1 MNLFGRK
8 NTKLWKKALN
18 AFLVGAALIL
28 LIFAIIYFPSISSYV
43 NGIVKAMAAFIYGF
57 VLAFICNPIYKRLH
71 KYVFKFVDIRKPH
84 PRIRNLLSIIT
95 TYLIF
100 AIIIAI
106 ALRAVV
112 PEIIENWEELK
123 NNVTAY
129 ASELYNYAIDIL
141 EDVGV
146 EDPYATV
153 NEFLFKI
160 LKMLNIADV
169 SKDTPS
175 GEIMSAII
183 NGAVAYV
190 TNIVKGAAGHIFS
203 FIVGFILSFYFLL
216 SKNELIAKIKRALI
230 AFLPENAYKRVSHF
244 AKYTNSTF
252 GKYILGAICDAVL
265 VGCVV
270 TLVLTIFKFPYAA
283 LIGLVCGITNVIP
296 FYGPFIGAIP
306 SGLLIFLQTPG
317 DTMDK
322 FWKVFAFAMIIL
334 IIQQIDGNIIAPH
347 IQGEAT
353 GLSPIMVIAAVT
365 FCSHVFGFIGM
376 LIGVPVVAVIS
387 YMLRCLIESKLKK
400 KNLPTS
406 IDCYDVGIDVHNTD
420 FSEVY
425 DENEITRE
433 ISVPKVKSNDVNED
447 DDDITT
453 AEIDISEL
461 NEVSLGE
468 VKSKEIL
475 DVKNGE
481 QTVCVPIKV
490 SKIKKDKSEGEM

>member
-1 MNLFGRK
+1 MINLFANK
-8 NTKLWKKALN
+8 DMKLWKKALY
-18 AFLVGAALIL
+18 AFIVGASLIL
-28 LIFAIIYFPSISSYV
+28 LIFAIIYFPSISARIT
-43 NGIVKAMAAFIYGF
+43 GIVKAMAAFIYGF
-57 VLAFICNPIYKRLH
+57 VLAFICNPIYKLLH
-71 KYVFKFVDIRKPH
+71 KYVFKFVDIKKPH
-84 PRIRNLLSIIT
+84 PKIRNMLSIIT
-95 TYLIF
+95 AYLIF

-112 PEIIENWEELK
+112 PEILENWEELK
-123 NNVTAY
+123 NNVTSY

-141 EDVGV
+141 EDFGV
-146 EDPYATV
+146 EDPEATV
-153 NEFLFKI
+153 TEFLFKI

-183 NGAVAYV
+183 NGVVAYV
-190 TNIVKGAAGHIFS
+190 TNIVKGAFSHVFS

-252 GKYILGAICDAVL
+252 GKYILGALCDAVL

-270 TLVLTIFKFPYAA
+270 TLILTIFKFPYAA
-283 LIGLVCGITNVIP
+283 LIGVVCGVTNIIP

-306 SGLLIFLQTPG
+306 SGILIFLQTPG

-322 FWKVFAFAMIIL
+322 FWRVFAFAMIIL
-334 IIQQIDGNIIAPH
+334 VIQQIDGNIIAPH

-365 FCSHVFGFIGM
+365 FCSHVFGFVGM

-387 YMLRCLIESKLKK
+387 YMLNCLIESKLKK
-400 KNLPTS
+400 KDLPTNVE
-406 IDCYDVGIDVHNTD
+406 CYEVGIDVHNTD
-420 FSEVY
+420 FSSVY
-425 DENEITRE
+425 DENEMTRE
-433 ISVPKVKSNDVNED
+433 ISVPKVKNKQEVKNED
-447 DDDITT
+447 DDLDDITT
-453 AEIDISEL
+453 EEIDISAL
-461 NEVSLGE
+461 NSSTDEKSNEHKVS
-468 VKSKEIL
+468 VKA
-475 DVKNGE
+475 
-481 QTVCVPIKV
+481 
-490 SKIKKDKSEGEM
+490 SKIKTNKDK

>member
-1 MNLFGRK
+1 MLRLFTDK
-8 NTKLWKKALN
+8 NMKLWKKALY
-18 AFLVGAALIL
+18 AFFVGAALIL
-28 LIFAIIYFPSISSYV
+28 LIFAIIYFPSISAKISGV
-43 NGIVKAMAAFIYGF
+43 VKAMAAFIYGF

-71 KYVFKFVDIRKPH
+71 KYVFKFVDVRKPH

-100 AIIIAI
+100 AIFIAI
-106 ALRAVV
+106 AIRAVV
-112 PEIIENWEELK
+112 PEILENWEELA
-123 NNVTAY
+123 NNVTTY
-129 ASELYNYAIDIL
+129 TTELYNYTIDIL
-141 EDVGV
+141 ESFGV
-146 EDPYATV
+146 EDPYATL

-183 NGAVAYV
+183 NGAIAYV
-190 TNIVKGAAGHIFS
+190 TNIVKGAFSHIFS

-216 SKNELIAKIKRALI
+216 SKNELVSKIKRALI
-230 AFLPENAYKRVSHF
+230 AFFPENAYKRISHF
-244 AKYTNSTF
+244 AKYTNTTF
-252 GKYILGAICDAVL
+252 GKYILGALCDAVL

-270 TLVLTIFKFPYAA
+270 TLILTIFKFPYAA
-283 LIGLVCGITNVIP
+283 LIGLVCGITNIIP

-334 IIQQIDGNIIAPH
+334 VIQQIDGNIIAPH

-365 FCSHVFGFIGM
+365 FCSHVFGFVGM

-387 YMLRCLIESKLKK
+387 YMLNCLIESKLKK

-406 IDCYDVGIDVHNTD
+406 IECYDVGIDVHNTD
-420 FSEVY
+420 FSAVY

-433 ISVPKVKSNDVNED
+433 ISVPKIKPENNADENDEIATD
-447 DDDITT
+447 
-453 AEIDISEL
+453 EIDISALKEI
-461 NEVSLGE
+461 SLGDGE
-468 VKSKEIL
+468 PDGKIDSKSDEKTICIPVKISK
-475 DVKNGE
+475 VKKE
-481 QTVCVPIKV
+481 K
-490 SKIKKDKSEGEM
+490 

>member
-1 MNLFGRK
+1 MLKLFNKK
-8 NTKLWKKALN
+8 NKNKITPFSL
-18 AFLVGAALIL
+18 FVSGAAIVF
-28 LIFAIIYFPSISSYV
+28 LIFAIIKFPSLSAYV
-43 NGIVKAMAAFIYGF
+43 SGVVNAMAAFIYGF

-100 AIIIAI
+100 AIFIAI
-106 ALRAVV
+106 AIRAVV
-112 PEIIENWEELK
+112 PEILENWEELT
-123 NNVTAY
+123 NNVTTY
-129 ASELYNYAIDIL
+129 ASELYNYAIEILTDI
-141 EDVGV
+141 GV
-146 EDPYATV
+146 EDPNATV
-153 NEFLFKI
+153 NDFLFKI
-160 LKMLNIADV
+160 LKMLNIANV

-183 NGAVAYV
+183 EGAVAYV
-190 TNIVKGAAGHIFS
+190 TSIVKGAAGHIFS

-216 SKNELIAKIKRALI
+216 SKNSLISKIKRALI

-252 GKYILGAICDAVL
+252 GKYILGALCDAVL
-265 VGCVV
+265 VGCAV
-270 TLVLTIFKFPYAA
+270 TLILTIFKFPYAA
-283 LIGLVCGITNVIP
+283 LIGLVCGVTNVIP

-306 SGLLIFLQTPG
+306 SGILIFLQTPG

-334 IIQQIDGNIIAPH
+334 VLQQIDGNIIAPH

-365 FCSHVFGFIGM
+365 FCSHVFGFVGM

-387 YMLRCLIESKLKK
+387 YMLSCLIESRLKK

-406 IDCYDVGIDVHNTD
+406 IECYDVGIDVHNTD
-420 FSEVY
+420 FSAVY
-425 DENEITRE
+425 DENEMTRE
-433 ISVPKVKSNDVNED
+433 ISVPKAKAADIG
-447 DDDITT
+447 DDIATK
-453 AEIDISEL
+453 EIDISAL
-461 NEVSLGE
+461 KAQQPTLDTKSGE
-468 VKSKEIL
+468 E
-475 DVKNGE
+475 
-481 QTVCVPIKV
+481 TVIVPIKV
-490 SKIKKDKSEGEM
+490 SKVKKDK

>member
-1 MNLFGRK
+1 MLNLFTDK
-8 NTKLWKKALN
+8 NMKLWKKALY
-18 AFLVGAALIL
+18 AFLVGATLIIL
-28 LIFAIIYFPSISSYV
+28 TFGIIKFPSVSAYV
-43 NGIVKAMAAFIYGF
+43 SGVVKAMAAFIYGF

-84 PRIRNLLSIIT
+84 PRIRNMLSIIT

-100 AIIIAI
+100 AIFIAI

-123 NNVTAY
+123 NNVTTY
-129 ASELYNYAIDIL
+129 TSELYNYTIEIL
-141 EDVGV
+141 ESVGV

-153 NEFLFKI
+153 KEFLFKI
-160 LKMLNIADV
+160 LNMLNIANLD
-169 SKDTPS
+169 KNTPDDK
-175 GEIMSAII
+175 IMAAII
-183 NGAVAYV
+183 EGAIAYV
-190 TNIVKGAAGHIFS
+190 TNIAKGAAGHIFS

-216 SKNELIAKIKRALI
+216 SKNELISRIKRALI
-230 AFLPENAYKRVSHF
+230 AFLPENGYKRVSHF
-244 AKYTNSTF
+244 AKYTSSTF
-252 GKYILGAICDAVL
+252 GKYILGALCDAVL

-270 TLVLTIFKFPYAA
+270 TLVLTLFKFPYAA

-334 IIQQIDGNIIAPH
+334 VIQQIDGNIIAPH

-365 FCSHVFGFIGM
+365 FCSHVFGFVGM

-387 YMLRCLIESKLKK
+387 YMLNCLIESKLKK

-406 IDCYDVGIDVHNTD
+406 IECYDVGIDVHNTD

-425 DENEITRE
+425 DENEMTSE
-433 ISVPKVKSNDVNED
+433 ISVPKVNIDASNVQNDEILTN
-447 DDDITT
+447 
-453 AEIDISEL
+453 EIDISALKNDSKE
-461 NEVSLGE
+461 EFD
-468 VKSKEIL
+468 VKS
-475 DVKNGE
+475 GE
-481 QTVCVPIKV
+481 KIISVPIKV
-490 SKIKKDKSEGEM
+490 SKTKKDN